1 MRRFLWLAVGPLL
14 VVGVG
19 VWLMVVLPEEGK
31 PTKRMGKSGVVL
43 PSGLEAELQE
53 MIWDQP
59 GQGLV
64 YRFRFVAPAFE
75 KADDMDIVM
84 ADLEFLCT
92 NFALPKLANTGPMPN
107 QVVVSL
113 ADKPSEFGQ
122 FDATVTQVF
131 EAYSVKSGTCIWEMF

>member
-19 VWLMVVLPEEGK
+19 VWLMVVLPEESK
-31 PTKRMGKSGVVL
+31 PTKRMGASGVVL

-75 KADDMDIVM
+75 RADDMDIVM
-84 ADLEFLCT
+84 ADLEYLCT
-92 NFALPKLANTGPMPN
+92 NYALPKLANTGPMPN

-113 ADKPSEFGQ
+113 ADKPSEFGRI
-122 FDATVTQVF
+122 DTSVTQVF
-131 EAYSVKSGTCIWEMF
+131 EAYSVKNGTCIWEMF

>member
-19 VWLMVVLPEEGK
+19 VWLMLILPEEGK
-31 PTKRMGKSGVVL
+31 PTKRMGTSGVVL

-75 KADDMDIVM
+75 RADDMDIVM
-84 ADLEFLCT
+84 ADLEYLCT

-122 FDATVTQVF
+122 FDPTVTQVF